1 MSKRFLLN
9 LELICHKMPELFRFR
24 AAARKLLWSC
34 KKAIT
39 HLPPLS
45 DRPGKFLEGQCLMAE
60 MMSKTVTGPVIRL
73 HPADNVVIARI
84 DVAIG
89 TPVPAEDFVCRSQVA
104 AGYKIA
110 ATHIKKGEPV
120 RKYDV
125 VIGFAATDI
134 APGTLVHSHNVE
146 FREFDRDYA
155 FGADYRP
162 VEMVPEAGR
171 ATFQGIV
178 RDNGEVATRNY
189 IGVLS
194 TVNCSATVA
203 HKIAAWF
210 TPERLADYPNVDGVV
225 AFTHS
230 IGCGM
235 EMSGEPMALLRRTM
249 AGYARHPNLAAA
261 LIVGLGCERNQLAG
275 LMDQEGL
282 KADARLHT
290 FIMQESGG
298 TRQTIEAGIA
308 AVRALLPDANRVKR
322 STVPA
327 SHLKI
332 GLQCGG
338 SDGFSSITANPSL
351 GAAMDLLV
359 RHGGT
364 AILSETPEIYGVEH
378 TLTRRAVSR
387 EVGEKLVERIRW
399 WKDEY
404 SVGRDVQIN
413 GQVSPGNQVGG
424 LANIF
429 EKSIGSAMKGG
440 TGPLMDVYRYA
451 EIVKQTG
458 LVFMDTPGFDPVSAT
473 GQIAGGANL
482 IAFTTGRGSMFGAKP
497 VPSLKL
503 ATNTPMYMR
512 LTEDMDLNCG
522 GILDGTASIQ
532 STGQKIFDAI
542 LAAASGERTK
552 SEMLG
557 LGDHEFVPWQIGIM
571 S

>member
-1 MSKRFLLN
+1 MN
-9 LELICHKMPELFRFR
+9 NP
-24 AAARKLLWSC
+24 
-34 KKAIT
+34 
-39 HLPPLS
+39 S
-45 DRPGKFLEGQCLMAE
+45 DK
-60 MMSKTVTGPVIRL
+60 VIDGPVIRL
-73 HPADNVVIARI
+73 HPDDNVVIART

-89 TPVPAEDFVCRSQVA
+89 TKLGTTQLFCRSQVP

-110 ATHIKKGEPV
+110 SAPIAAGEPI
-120 RKYDV
+120 RKYNV
-125 VIGFAATDI
+125 VVGFAAMDI
-134 APGTLVHSHNVE
+134 APGTLVHTHNTT
-146 FREFDRDYA
+146 FREFERDYA
-155 FGADYRP
+155 HASEYRAL
-162 VEMVPEAGR
+162 EMVPAAQR
-171 ATFQGIV
+171 ASFEGYV
-178 RDNGEVATRNY
+178 RANGEVGTRNF
-189 IGVLS
+189 IGILS

-210 TPERLADYPNVDGVV
+210 TPERLADYPNIDGVV
-225 AFTHS
+225 AFTHGS
-230 IGCGM
+230 GCGM

-249 AGYARHPNLAAA
+249 AGYARHANLAAA

-275 LMDQEGL
+275 LM
-282 KADARLHT
+282 ADEALNAHERLHT
-290 FIMQESGG
+290 FVMQESGG
-298 TRQTIEAGIA
+298 TRKTIEAGIE
-308 AVRALLPDANRVKR
+308 AVLALLPEANRVKR
-322 STVPA
+322 QTVA
-327 SHLKI
+327 AEHLKI

-338 SDGFSSITANPSL
+338 SDGFSSITANPAL
-351 GAAMDLLV
+351 GAAMDLLT

-378 TLTRRAVSR
+378 TLTRRAASR
-387 EVGEKLVERIRW
+387 EIGEKLIERVRW
-399 WKDEY
+399 WKEEY

-413 GQVSPGNQVGG
+413 GNVSPGNQMGG

-429 EKSIGSAMKGG
+429 EKSLGSSMKGG

-451 EIVKQTG
+451 EPVRTKG

-503 ATNTPMYMR
+503 ATNTPMYKR

-522 GILDGTASIQ
+522 AILDGEATIESM
-532 STGQKIFDAI
+532 GQTIFDA
-542 LAAASGERTK
+542 LLRVASGERTR
-552 SEMLG
+552 SELLG